1 MRSGDGLDP
10 MTKVNV
16 AQVPQKGPRGSMFW
30 EDIVK
35 IGNDVE
41 GNMSVCE
48 GQVLGGRSDYLF
60 PGCSRFPVT
69 PFIRFGR
76 TADIGVHWDWD
87 DSYALATP
95 WHVLS

>member
-30 EDIVK
+30 ESIVK

-41 GNMSVCE
+41 GNMIVC
-48 GQVLGGRSDYLF
+48 VKDRWRPIRLF
-60 PGCSRFPVT
+60 VPRMFAVSGYTVHS
-69 PFIRFGR
+69 IRQNR
-76 TADIGVHWDWD
+76 
-87 DSYALATP
+87 
-95 WHVLS
+95 